1 MLSFETFAL
10 VRDVVEA
17 NPMPAIT
24 MKGISRDVVP
34 YTVARVLDAS
44 AAKDGVVIERMAG
57 LDIFLDPA
65 MVDTR
70 DTDRVLSILS
80 GELSALV
87 QRLPH
92 ASP

>member
-1 MLSFETFAL
+1 
-10 VRDVVEA
+10 
-17 NPMPAIT
+17 

-34 YTVARVLDAS
+34 YSVARVLDAS

-70 DTDRVLSILS
+70 DTDRVRSILS
-80 GELSALV
+80 GALAALD
-87 QRLPH
+87 QRPPR
-92 ASP
+92 AAT